1 MRSLV
6 LLVLLAGAQY
16 AQAPAPE
23 PPAVLRQKCE
33 SCHGMRNPASGF
45 SILSTEAI
53 LRGGNK
59 HGASVVPGHPE
70 QSTLLKLI
78 DGELTPRM
86 PMGGELSSVER
97 QQIEQWIRSLPA
109 SVATASKPDQRWAY
123 EKPVATPVPEV
134 KSTAWPA
141 GHTIDAYLLAKLEAK
156 GLTPAPAADKR
167 TLSRRVYFDLVG
179 MPPTPAEFDAF
190 MNDASPTAY
199 EALIDQLLA
208 DPRYGERWGRHWLDL
223 ARYGETSGLEGDGAI
238 GNAWRYRDWVI
249 SAFNQNMPYDQ
260 FVRLQIG
267 GGDEHSKTRNNYQPD
282 PQGYIPTAF
291 LRLAPWDRSNL
302 VAAEVRANYLA
313 EVTTA
318 AASVFLG
325 LSVGCA
331 RCHDH
336 KYDPIPQRDFY
347 RLQAF
352 FQTTQAARD
361 LDVPYKDKTWAERAK
376 AKVAEYRAKVDDG
389 PEKKELEAFEKVLLT
404 KLVAAR
410 KSQPSKEFTKA
421 DLRLEL
427 RLKDIR
433 IFSEAER
440 ERHAE
445 LLENADRTLDK
456 EEQDLLEAYEAQL
469 LAKLKTAYAKGVD
482 PAKRFEALG
491 AADVRREAL
500 AEYSGK
506 SIFTLE
512 EKNKFAELDG
522 QLDIFR
528 RRMGRWNQTV
538 LAVSQVPGPPSGPD
552 IAPARILIR
561 GDYRQPGDAVEPG
574 FLSAITGNSQP
585 AKLETDRYRQFPTR
599 GWRFTLGQWLASRE
613 NPLTARV
620 FVNRVWQ
627 HHFGEGIVRTA
638 SDFGRNG
645 DRPSHPE
652 LLDRLAVEFMDSG
665 WDVKAL
671 HKKMLLSHAYRQAA
685 DHPEDAKAA
694 KVDPENR
701 LFWRFHRRR
710 LEAEVIRDSILAV
723 SGRLNLEM
731 GGPSVFPPLPSDLA
745 DFARYGRTGGL
756 MWEPNEKEDD
766 ARRRSVY
773 IFQRRSLPLPMMAA
787 FDAIPFSESC
797 DRRSTTTTPLQ
808 ALAMMN
814 GDLVH
819 QEAESLAR
827 RVRQEVPDPA
837 RQLDHLFSLVLNR
850 RATVAERQQ
859 FQRLDATLEAA
870 ARVLLNSNEFLYVE

>member
-1 MRSLV
+1 
-6 LLVLLAGAQY
+6 
-16 AQAPAPE
+16 
-23 PPAVLRQKCE
+23 
-33 SCHGMRNPASGF
+33 MRNPASGF
-45 SILSTEAI
+45 SILSAEAI

-59 HGASVVPGHPE
+59 HGAAVVPGHPE
-70 QSTLLKLI
+70 QSALLKLI
-78 DGELTPRM
+78 DGDLTPRM
-86 PMGGELSSVER
+86 PMGGELTSVER
-97 QQIEQWIRSLPA
+97 QQIEQWIRTLPA
-109 SVATASKPDQRWAY
+109 LASSAPKTDQRWAY
-123 EKPVATPVPEV
+123 EKPVATPPPAV
-134 KSTAWPA
+134 KSAAWP
-141 GHTIDAYLLAKLEAK
+141 GGNVIDAFLLAKLEAK

-167 TLSRRVYFDLVG
+167 TLVRRLYLDLLG

-190 MNDASPTAY
+190 LNDTAPGAY
-199 EALIDQLLA
+199 EALIDKLLA

-282 PQGYIPTAF
+282 AQGYIPTAF

-318 AASVFLG
+318 TASVFLG

-361 LDVPYKDKTWAERAK
+361 LDVPFKDKTWAERAK
-376 AKVAEYRAKVDDG
+376 AKAAEYRAKVDNG
-389 PEKKELEAFEKVLLT
+389 PEKKELEAFEKVLLA

-410 KSQPSKEFTKA
+410 KNQPSKEFTKA

-427 RLKDIR
+427 RLKDTR
-433 IFSEAER
+433 IFSTGER
-440 ERHAE
+440 EGHAE
-445 LLENADRTLDK
+445 LLENAERTLDK
-456 EEQDLLEAYEAQL
+456 EEQDLLEASEAQL
-469 LAKLKTAYAKGVD
+469 LTKLKAAYASGID

-491 AADVRREAL
+491 TADVRREAL

-528 RRMGRWNQTV
+528 RRMGRWNQAV
-538 LAVSQVPGPPSGPD
+538 LGVSQVPGPPSGPD
-552 IAPARILIR
+552 IAPARILVR
-561 GDYRQPGDAVEPG
+561 GDYRQPGEAVEPG

-599 GWRFTLGQWLASRE
+599 GWRFTLGQWLASRD

-627 HHFGEGIVRTA
+627 HHFGEGIVRTT

-652 LLDRLAVEFMDSG
+652 LLDRLAVDFMDSG

-685 DHPEDAKAA
+685 DHPEDAQAS

-710 LEAEVIRDSILAV
+710 LEAEAIRDSILAV
-723 SGRLNLEM
+723 SGRLNAEI
-731 GGPSVFPPLPSDLA
+731 GGPSVFPPLPNDLA

-756 MWEPNEKEDD
+756 MWEPNEKDDD

-827 RVRQEVPDPA
+827 RVRQEVPEPA
-837 RQLDHLFSLVLNR
+837 RQLDHLFTLVLNR
-850 RATVAERQQ
+850 RATTAERQQ